1 MFEMRHY
8 KEIAWHQLRREK
20 EADNIL
26 EVVEFS

>member
-1 MFEMRHY
+1 MFEIRHY
-8 KEIAWHQLRREK
+8 KEMAWQLHREK